1 MGIFESIARPQHG
14 NQEQQLT
21 PDQVRSEVM
30 RIRQDPGA
38 YLQRL
43 GYNIPAGMTDARQI
57 TRHLLSTGQVG
68 SPRLQ
73 QVMQLLGRR

>member
-1 MGIFESIARPQHG
+1 MGIFESIARPQQCT
-14 NQEQQLT
+14 QEQQLT